1 MDKAKEIVRLIKD
14 SKIRVQASI
23 QENQVRVSGKNR
35 DDLQAIIALVK
46 SKDLGS
52 PCSSRTTGRPRA
64 MKRLL
69 PAVLGAAVLQVV
81 VPLAHA
87 QNLNELFS
95 RVNPSVVV
103 IRAKGRDVS
112 NVGVTRFSETGSG
125 VLVTT
130 DGKVMTAAHVVN
142 AMDEITVEAVGGVQ
156 VIARVIASEAG
167 ADLSLLQLERVP
179 ADMKPSPMADSRTV
193 RVGDQV
199 MIIGAP
205 YGLSHSMSVGW
216 ISARWPPNT
225 VYKSMPLAEFFQTT
239 ATINTGNSG
248 GPMFNMAGEVIG
260 IVSHNISKSGGS
272 EGLGFVVTINTA
284 KKLLLER
291 KSFWSG
297 IDGTMLTGDL
307 AAIFNLPEPAGF
319 LVKTVAQGS
328 VGWDMGLWVGTRSRR
343 LAASR
348 SPWAA
353 TSSSPWTICPWGPTT
368 TWRRSGSGSPP
379 SQREHPSR

>member
-1 MDKAKEIVRLIKD
+1 
-14 SKIRVQASI
+14 
-23 QENQVRVSGKNR
+23 
-35 DDLQAIIALVK
+35 
-46 SKDLGS
+46 
-52 PCSSRTTGRPRA
+52 

-69 PAVLGAAVLQVV
+69 AAVLGAAVLQVV

-125 VLVTT
+125 VLVSA

-142 AMDEITVEAVGGVQ
+142 AMDEITVEAVGGAQ
-156 VIARVIASEAG
+156 VIARVIASEPG

-307 AAIFNLPEPAGF
+307 AAIFNLPEPTGF

-328 VGWDMGLWVGTRSRR
+328 SAWNMGLLGGDKIATIGGQQIAVGGDVILSVDDLPIGSEDNVEKIRNR
-343 LAASR
+343 LAAE
-348 SPWAA
+348 
-353 TSSSPWTICPWGPTT
+353 
-368 TWRRSGSGSPP
+368 PP
-379 SQREHPSR
+379 GTAFKMKVLRAGKIVVLVGKTQ

>member
-1 MDKAKEIVRLIKD
+1 
-14 SKIRVQASI
+14 
-23 QENQVRVSGKNR
+23 
-35 DDLQAIIALVK
+35 
-46 SKDLGS
+46 
-52 PCSSRTTGRPRA
+52 

-125 VLVTT
+125 VLVTA

-142 AMDEITVEAVGGVQ
+142 AMDEITVEAVGGQQ
-156 VIARVIASEAG
+156 VIARVIASEPG
-167 ADLSLLQLERVP
+167 ADLSLLQLDRVP
-179 ADMKPSPMADSRTV
+179 AEMKPSPMADSRTV

-225 VYKSMPLAEFFQTT
+225 VYKHMPLAEFFQTT

-248 GPMFNMAGEVIG
+248 GPMFNTAGEVIG

-328 VGWDMGLWVGTRSRR
+328 VGWDMGLLGGDKIATIGGQQIAVGGDVILSVDDMPVGSDDNIEKIRNR
-343 LAASR
+343 LSAE
-348 SPWAA
+348 P
-353 TSSSPWTICPWGPTT
+353 
-368 TWRRSGSGSPP
+368 SGTPFKMKVLRAGKIVVLVGKT
-379 SQREHPSR
+379 Q

>member
-1 MDKAKEIVRLIKD
+1 
-14 SKIRVQASI
+14 
-23 QENQVRVSGKNR
+23 
-35 DDLQAIIALVK
+35 
-46 SKDLGS
+46 
-52 PCSSRTTGRPRA
+52 

-87 QNLNELFS
+87 QNLNELFTK
-95 RVNPSVVV
+95 VNPSVVV
-103 IRAKGRDVS
+103 VRAKGRDVS
-112 NVGVTRFSETGSG
+112 NVGITRFSETGSG
-125 VLVTT
+125 VLVTA

-142 AMDEITVEAVGGVQ
+142 AMDEITVEAVGGAQ
-156 VIARVIASEAG
+156 VTARVIASEPG

-307 AAIFNLPEPAGF
+307 AAIFNLPEPTGF

-328 VGWDMGLWVGTRSRR
+328 SAWNMGLLGGDKIATRGGQQIAVGGDVILSVDDLPIGSEDNVEKIRNR
-343 LAASR
+343 LAAE
-348 SPWAA
+348 
-353 TSSSPWTICPWGPTT
+353 
-368 TWRRSGSGSPP
+368 PP
-379 SQREHPSR
+379 GTAFKMKVLRAGKIVVLVGKTQ